1 MKNDYIDR
9 SSVALDE
16 FDDEDLR
23 IRVLKDY

>member
-9 SSVALDE
+9 SSVALVE